1 MKNKFLN
8 ALSVAALM
16 TATACGGGG
25 GGGSVS
31 AGGGSNVLY
40 YPYETVYGDV
50 CKGQEATPGCT
61 FSTDTGQRIKV
72 TADPDYSLH
81 GKGSDDLW
89 YATFDSS
96 GTKAAVYDQYG
107 HLQYYANA
115 SEFAGYIGGNTIGV
129 GTSGLYWENIS
140 SGTYWLGKNG
150 VLYSANKNDGNYGQA
165 INDKTSSSASDT
177 NFAAL
182 KSEAN
187 KKIVELA
194 ANNLMNEYGFQKDKA
209 TAVASALNSWA
220 VAGAERGQTS
230 AADMDKTFKS
240 VFGVKFADALAAVKD
255 LQTGS
260 TAGMS
265 DLTNRSASALGLKPA
280 QAQKFIK
287 GMYRKALA
295 SWGYDVNSVQW

>member
-1 MKNKFLN
+1 MKNRITTILR
-8 ALSVAALM
+8 ATVIM
-16 TATACGGGG
+16 TLAACGGGG
-25 GGGSVS
+25 GGGSVG
-31 AGGGSNVLY
+31 GGGSSTILY

-50 CKGQEATPGCT
+50 CKTYEATPGCT
-61 FSTDTGQRIKV
+61 FSTDTGLRIKV
-72 TADPDYSLH
+72 TEDPDYNSKN
-81 GKGSDDLW
+81 KGSDDLW
-89 YATFDSS
+89 YVKFNAS
-96 GTKAAVYDQYG
+96 GTEAAVYDEYG
-107 HLQYYANA
+107 HFQYYARA

-129 GTSGLYWENIS
+129 GTSGLYWENITA
-140 SGTYWLGKNG
+140 GTYWLGKNG
-150 VLYSANKNDGNYGQA
+150 VLYSANKNEGNYGQA

-187 KKIVELA
+187 KKIVEIA
-194 ANNLMNEYGFQKDKA
+194 ANKLMNDYGFQKDKA

-240 VFGVKFADALAAVKD
+240 VFGVQFSDALAAVKE
-255 LQTGS
+255 LQSGS
-260 TAGMS
+260 TSGMT

-287 GMYRKALA
+287 GMYKKALA
-295 SWGYDVNSVQW
+295 NWGYDVNSVQW